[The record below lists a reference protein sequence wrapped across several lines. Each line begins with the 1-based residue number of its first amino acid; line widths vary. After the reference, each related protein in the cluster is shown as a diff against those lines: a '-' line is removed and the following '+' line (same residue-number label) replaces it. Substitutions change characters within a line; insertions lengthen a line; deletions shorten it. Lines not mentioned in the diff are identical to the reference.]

1 MMEDEFENYFKSNSA
16 LIDGGAWSCF
26 LCGKI
31 AAHIGNMRQH
41 FEAHHFSLGAIQ
53 CDVCQKSFKTKHSL
67 ATHMSKVHRDT
78 KSR

>member
-1 MMEDEFENYFKSNSA
+1 MMEDEFENFFKSNSA
-16 LIDGGAWSCF
+16 LVDGGAWSCF

-53 CDVCQKSFKTKHSL
+53 CEVCEKIFKTKHSL
-67 ATHMSKVHRDT
+67 ATHMSKVHRD
-78 KSR
+78 RRM